1 MRERESILKEFSYVQ
16 KLEKHGNYSKLQLM
30 SYDIG

>member
-1 MRERESILKEFSYVQ
+1 MREREHPKGIHYVQ

-30 SYDIG
+30 SYDVG